1 MFGLRTIA
9 IVVFL
14 AWFCY
19 RAVQRLRQLPSAA
32 ERVGHLA
39 GFAVSLV
46 PAVVLLSQ
54 HPLGMRRSVALGA
67 LSWATAVLVKFA
79 GFRLGTE
86 RLAAAGWS
94 SPALGLTQGLLSS
107 VCELGSAA
115 LFFWFGRLHYTL
127 AVALGF
133 GAGAAMIEAIVV
145 LLIDPMRGTS
155 SGPHLEEE
163 RVLLRRDHPHL
174 LWISILV
181 ERAEATAMHVL
192 SRILMILTV
201 SGGSYAPAGVAVAG
215 FAAVDG
221 LAYYALRERWKW
233 SEAKV
238 LWRFYGF
245 CAIVVLLLAVVLAAQ
260 VV

>member
-1 MFGLRTIA
+1 MSGLRTIA
-9 IVVFL
+9 TVVFL

-32 ERVGHLA
+32 ERLGHLM
-39 GFAVSLV
+39 GFSVSLV
-46 PAVVLLSQ
+46 PAVVILLQ
-54 HPLGMRRSVALGA
+54 HPLGMRRSVAFGA
-67 LSWATAVLVKFA
+67 LSWIAAVLVKFV

-94 SPALGLTQGLLSS
+94 SAALGLTQGMLSS

-115 LFFWFGRLHYTL
+115 LFFWVGRLHYTL
-127 AVALGF
+127 PSALGF
-133 GAGAAMIEAIVV
+133 GAGAAMVEAIVV

-155 SGPHLEEE
+155 SGPHLEAE

-192 SRILMILTV
+192 SRVLMILAM
-201 SGGSYAPAGVAVAG
+201 SSGSYVPAGVAVAG

-233 SEAKV
+233 SEARV
-238 LWRFYGF
+238 LWRFYGS
-245 CAIVVLLLAVVLAAQ
+245 CAVVVLALAVVFAAQ
-260 VV
+260 VA